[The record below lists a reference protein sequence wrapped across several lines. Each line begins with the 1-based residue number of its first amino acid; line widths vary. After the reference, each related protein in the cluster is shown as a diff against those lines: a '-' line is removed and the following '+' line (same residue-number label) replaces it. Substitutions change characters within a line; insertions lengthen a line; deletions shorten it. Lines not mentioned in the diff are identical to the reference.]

1 VCRLRRIRRLCRIA
15 SDGFYNARHKGGVLQ
30 QGALASL
37 EALVRQC
44 KAQAASPSSK
54 ATPVMKRRASSPV
67 AQPKATRCKV
77 GERRVLF
84 PLASSLPTRRSASP
98 KDSTESAE
106 EQGIVEDG
114 DHSVRAT
121 RGRPARGDK
130 VDRANKADKAVTRA
144 PTRHASPRFGGRTS
158 VPAATPVA
166 LARASHEADRA
177 SAPAGR
183 RGKPRGG
190 SQGATGALSHAR
202 TSEKSVESTCS
213 APASKR
219 RRADSTVTP
228 PSSLVSMLSSD
239 KHAEESGIDE
249 GEGVKGGMLEERGI
263 MATACRGLGGGT
275 GHQIGRRRPGKKDG
289 GAAAFNSDQISAGND
304 TSVLS
309 AAEIV
314 TSSCQDAFAPPSGVE
329 MCAYACVCVCVCVL
343 QVCISSSCRYMC
355 SMCVCIL

>member
-1 VCRLRRIRRLCRIA
+1 MCRLRRMRRLCRIA

-67 AQPKATRCKV
+67 AQPKATRYKV

-144 PTRHASPRFGGRTS
+144 PTRLASSRFGGRTS
-158 VPAATPVA
+158 VPAATPVP
-166 LARASHEADRA
+166 LARASHEAARA
-177 SAPAGR
+177 SADAGR

-239 KHAEESGIDE
+239 KHVEECGIDE
-249 GEGVKGGMLEERGI
+249 AEGVKGGMLEECGI
-263 MATACRGLGGGT
+263 VAAACRGLGGGT
-275 GHQIGRRRPGKKDG
+275 GHQIGRRRLGKKGSVGG
-289 GAAAFNSDQISAGND
+289 GAEAFYPDQIGAGD
-304 TSVLS
+304 DASVLS

-329 MCAYACVCVCVCVL
+329 MCAYACVCVCVCV
-343 QVCISSSCRYMC
+343 
-355 SMCVCIL
+355 

>member
-1 VCRLRRIRRLCRIA
+1 MCRLRRLMRLCRDA

-30 QGALASL
+30 RGALASL
-37 EALVRQC
+37 VALVQQC

-67 AQPKATRCKV
+67 SQPKATRCKV

-98 KDSTESAE
+98 RDSTESAE

-130 VDRANKADKAVTRA
+130 VERANTAGKAVTRA
-144 PTRHASPRFGGRTS
+144 PTRLASSRCGVRTL
-158 VPAATPVA
+158 VPAATPVP
-166 LARASHEADRA
+166 LARDSHDAARA

-202 TSEKSVESTCS
+202 TPEKSVESTCA

-219 RRADSTVTP
+219 RRADCTVTP
-228 PSSLVSMLSSD
+228 PSSLASMLYSD

-249 GEGVKGGMLEERGI
+249 AEGVKGGMLEERGI
-263 MATACRGLGGGT
+263 VATACRGLGGGT
-275 GHQIGRRRPGKKDG
+275 GHQIGRRRPRKKGGLGG
-289 GAAAFNSDQISAGND
+289 GAEAFDSDQIDAGD
-304 TSVLS
+304 DASVSS
-309 AAEIV
+309 AAVIM
-314 TSSCQDAFAPPSGVE
+314 TGPCQDVFAPESGAE
-329 MCAYACVCVCVCVL
+329 MCAYVCVRVCVCGE
-343 QVCISSSCRYMC
+343 
-355 SMCVCIL
+355 